1 MRYLQEMKKHTR
13 PIKVSPSIAEW
24 SDHVKTKVENG
35 NDIGSLREGESFGE
49 NIAQTTILRVEHATN
64 AQHGSIQPQSSKISA
79 SNVKLAFAKDNHR
92 NETQTSKMWLLF
104 SSMQK
109 LICLPQSCFKVE
121 FTCRQLETIYQRYY
135 RKQKLDRI
143 LYIILLDFAV
153 NLCLI
158 AMYST
163 VSFDKSNQ
171 TQVNR
176 IIVTSTFGAINLCLV
191 ILHFLKLFPRRIL
204 DWLPLI
210 VWFAVFVQLQVDLAI
225 GYDPLVPSD
234 SVGMFL
240 FFMFI
245 SNVILPAGLTVCT
258 ALAFITAVG
267 HVVITSLLSEKNREY
282 LARQLGANILLFVC
296 ANILGTIDFS
306 IADRKQRRSVL
317 ETRQSLEVKISL
329 ESENLKQ
336 RRLLHSVL
344 PKHVAAEM
352 VKGIDATGAFSKEGE
367 FKKLIVKRHEA
378 CSILFADIV
387 GFTELSSKCTAE
399 ELIITLNELF
409 ANFDKLGT
417 KNKCQRIKILGDCYY
432 CIAGLDDNKQ
442 HALCAVE
449 MGRDMIKH
457 IAKVRKHTGVKT
469 LDMRVGIHTGSI
481 LAGVLGKIKWQFDA
495 WSNDVTLANSME
507 SGGIPGR
514 VHISESTF
522 NCVQLDYVVEPGDGH
537 KRNDFIKEQGIK
549 TYLIVKKKTERQ
561 EKMNSSVSQES
572 VDSLWLT
579 EPSKKEKRRTSSQ
592 SINPTKQWQDKE
604 RIFKKDELDLRR
616 VSLFGEDDEEE
627 GDTSVTMRHSEQNL
641 NKLLSDVLEERDGG
655 VKEKMNPITLRFHN
669 EDIELQYA
677 LEKQEMSGESLFGL
691 CVVIV
696 FCFFVELTILPRSL
710 KKDLTF
716 SLGLVF
722 LSIATIIT
730 CAACSPKYFPRFMV
744 EASNVVDGSK
754 PARTLLASL
763 CVIILAATEFIDL
776 LECQTTS
783 LSESQLEQQ
792 AEQRHNKSESLNP
805 SSTTCE
811 YPQYFSHNG
820 ILILLGIS
828 VVVQL
833 SFSLKGL
840 LSFGI
845 VAAYCI
851 VNIFVKGQ
859 IFDSYDHFVHHNLR
873 TSYVARKYFSSA
885 ILLLA
890 FLILVL
896 HGREVERTARLLF
909 LWKMEAFEK
918 KTEVEKIRER
928 NGKLVDNILPKH
940 VADYFLQNQNKDETE
955 LYSQS
960 YNYVTV
966 IFASI
971 PNFDEFYSEELIND
985 CGKEC
990 IRFLN
995 EIIND
1000 FDEVLAEPRFER
1012 IEKIKTIKSTYMAAA
1027 GLHPEN
1033 ESEVSEP
1040 WRQLVNVVDFALAL
1054 RDKLESINQEC
1065 FNQFVLR
1072 VGICQGPVVAG
1083 VIGAKKPHYDIW
1095 GNTVN
1100 VASRMES
1107 TGKAGYMQVT
1117 EQTYEILKDKGF
1129 KFIYRGPVKV
1139 KGKGQLVTYYLT
1151 GRDEKQKPFQPT
1163 KYGVV
1168 M

>member
-1 MRYLQEMKKHTR
+1 MFSTSDGETVGKMMKHIGST
-13 PIKVSPSIAEW
+13 KVSPSI
-24 SDHVKTKVENG
+24 VKWTDDIKVKENSG
-35 NDIGSLREGESFGE
+35 KDIESLRETESSGG
-49 NIAQTTILRVEHATN
+49 NSSQKAIASMTPPNLL
-64 AQHGSIQPQSSKISA
+64 HGSVQSSKIST
-79 SNVKLAFAKDNHR
+79 SNVKVAFAKDNPR
-92 NETQTSKMWLLF
+92 NDSQTSKMCFLF
-104 SSMQK
+104 SSISK
-109 LICLPQSCFKVE
+109 LVCLPQSCFRVE
-121 FTCRQLETIYQRYY
+121 FPSRQLETIYQRYY
-135 RKQKLDRI
+135 CKQKLDRI
-143 LYIILLDFAV
+143 LYIILLDFVV

-158 AMYST
+158 AMYSA
-163 VSFDKSNQ
+163 VFEKSKR

-176 IIVTSTFGAINLCLV
+176 LVITCTFGAINLSLAT
-191 ILHFLKLFPRRIL
+191 LYFLKLFPRRVL
-204 DWLPLI
+204 AWLPFI
-210 VWFAVFVQLQVDLAI
+210 VWFAVFVQLQVDLAM

-245 SNVILPAGLTVCT
+245 SNVVLPANLTLCT
-258 ALAFITAVG
+258 FLALLIAVG
-267 HVVITSLLSEKNREY
+267 HVIITSMLSAKNCEY
-282 LARQLGANILLFVC
+282 FGRQLGANILLFVC
-296 ANILGTIDFS
+296 SNILGTMDFY
-306 IADRKQRRSVL
+306 IADRKQRRSVM
-317 ETRQSLEVKISL
+317 ETRQSLEVKITL

-344 PKHVAAEM
+344 PKQVAAEM
-352 VKGIDATGAFSKEGE
+352 VSRIAEDGTFQSKDGE
-367 FKKLIVKRHEA
+367 FNYLVVKRHDA

-432 CIAGLDDNKQ
+432 CIAGLDDNKE
-442 HALCAVE
+442 HAQYAVE

-457 IAKVRKHTGVKT
+457 IAKVRKRTGVKT

-514 VHISESTF
+514 VHISESTH
-522 NCVQLDYVVEPGDGH
+522 NCVQLDYEVEPGEGH
-537 KRNDFIKEQGIK
+537 KRNDFIKEKGIK
-549 TYLIVKKKTERQ
+549 TYLIVRKKNEKEER
-561 EKMNSSVSQES
+561 KKSSASQGS

-579 EPSKKEKRRTSSQ
+579 EPSAKDARRTSSPIMEI
-592 SINPTKQWQDKE
+592 INPSSQWQDKE
-604 RIFKKDELDLRR
+604 TIINKDEMEFRR
-616 VSLFGEDDEEE
+616 VSLFDEDDVEKC
-627 GDTSVTMRHSEQNL
+627 DPSRSERNL
-641 NKLLSDVLEERDGG
+641 NKLLSDVLDERDGG
-655 VKEKMNPITLRFHN
+655 VKKKMNPFTLRFHN
-669 EDIELQYA
+669 QDSEMQYA
-677 LEKQEMSGESLFGL
+677 LERQDMSGESLVCL

-696 FCFFVELTILPRSL
+696 FCFFVELAIFPRNL
-710 KKDLTF
+710 RNDLTF
-716 SLGLVF
+716 SLGFVL
-722 LSIATIIT
+722 LLIPTIIT
-730 CAACSPKYFPRFMV
+730 CASSSPKYFPKFVV
-744 EASNVVDGSK
+744 EASNVLDCSK
-754 PARTLLASL
+754 PARTLAAAL
-763 CVIILAATEFIDL
+763 CVTILAATELIDML
-776 LECQTTS
+776 GCETTS
-783 LSESQLEQQ
+783 LSKEQVKL
-792 AEQRHNKSESLNP
+792 RYNRSEPLNP
-805 SSTTCE
+805 SSPTCE

-820 ILILLGIS
+820 ILLLVGIS

-833 SFSLKGL
+833 SHSLKVL
-840 LSFGI
+840 LTLAI

-851 VNIFVKGQ
+851 INTSVKHQ
-859 IFDSYDHFVHHNLR
+859 LFDNYDSYVHYNYSTSFVP
-873 TSYVARKYFSSA
+873 RKYFSSV
-885 ILLLA
+885 ILLLS

-909 LWKMEAFEK
+909 LRKMEAFEK
-918 KTEVEKIRER
+918 RTEVENIRER
-928 NGKLVDNILPKH
+928 NRKLVDNILPKH
-940 VADYFLQNQNKDETE
+940 VADYFLQNQNSDETE
-955 LYSQS
+955 LYSHS

-971 PNFDEFYSEELIND
+971 PNFDEFYSEDQIND
-985 CGKEC
+985 GGKEC

-1000 FDEVLAEPRFER
+1000 FDEVLAESRFR
-1012 IEKIKTIKSTYMAAA
+1012 SIEKIKTIKSTYMAAA

-1033 ESEVSEP
+1033 ESEESEH
-1040 WRQLVNVVDFALAL
+1040 WRQLVDVVDFALAL
-1054 RDKLESINQEC
+1054 KDKLEKINKEC

-1151 GRDEKQKPFQPT
+1151 GRDDKKDHLSLPNMAF
-1163 KYGVV
+1163 
-1168 M
+1168 